1 MSMLLLK
8 TICINPWK
16 EKEDGEGVHFWS
28 VWDVAAAIATGAKGG
43 AGNTRRIL

>member
-16 EKEDGEGVHFWS
+16 KEEAGEGVHFWKD
-28 VWDVAAAIATGAKGG
+28 WNITTAIATGAEGG
-43 AGNTRRIL
+43 AGDTRRIF